1 MPSNRGYRDC
11 STTSYHDNQD
21 RQHPKDMRVIITGSE
36 GFIGKALSRRVAAH
50 AQVVGIDR
58 KTGGDAANIGTL
70 LSGGGVD
77 VVFHLA
83 AETSVFNGRLY
94 DIERE
99 NIRAFMAVA
108 MACEAHGVKLVYAS
122 SSTANGPN
130 TTSMYG
136 MSKRFDEQFAAAY
149 CPEATGVRLHNVYG
163 PRPREG
169 TLLYNLLEGKPCTI
183 YNQGR
188 NVRHF
193 TFVGDA
199 VEGLLYAAASSR
211 RLVNVRNPA
220 ASSVRAFCGEVARHR
235 PVELRYT
242 DEVRPLDNREQTVD
256 ERIFSVP
263 LHYRDIGEGLSLTFG
278 E

>member
-1 MPSNRGYRDC
+1 M
-11 STTSYHDNQD
+11 
-21 RQHPKDMRVIITGSE
+21 
-36 GFIGKALSRRVAAH
+36 
-50 AQVVGIDR
+50 
-58 KTGGDAANIGTL
+58 
-70 LSGGGVD
+70 
-77 VVFHLA
+77 
-83 AETSVFNGRLY
+83 
-94 DIERE
+94 
-99 NIRAFMAVA
+99 
-108 MACEAHGVKLVYAS
+108 KLVYAS

-220 ASSVRAFCGEVARHR
+220 GNTVREFCDEVAKYKH
-235 PVELRYT
+235 LRLDYT
-242 DEVRPLDNREQTVD
+242 DELRPLDNREQTVD

-263 LHYRDIGEGLSLTFG
+263 LPYRNIEQGLSQVFS
-278 E
+278 EPSQPR